1 MVAGRL
7 RGPGRDVFFLQR
19 GWREFGGEGLQR
31 GTSGVEPEDVTKV
44 TTLKKEGL
52 GRRKNVNLGKI

>member
-1 MVAGRL
+1 
-7 RGPGRDVFFLQR
+7 LQR

-44 TTLKKEGL
+44 TTLKKVGL